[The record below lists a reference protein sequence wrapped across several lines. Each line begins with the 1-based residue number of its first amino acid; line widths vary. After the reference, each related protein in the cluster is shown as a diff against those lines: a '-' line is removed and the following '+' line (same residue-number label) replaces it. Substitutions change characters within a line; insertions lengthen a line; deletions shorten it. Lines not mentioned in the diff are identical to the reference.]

1 MNYDSLT
8 PLYELQ
14 YYTYRDDLHFYAKLA
29 EGAQS
34 VLELGSGT
42 GRVTLHLA
50 RRGAKVT
57 GLELSPEMLNRARNK
72 AALENLD
79 LELIQG
85 DMRSFNLERTFPLI
99 IVPFNALM
107 HLYNLFDQSGA
118 LERIYA
124 HLEPGGNLA
133 LDLYVPNFGL
143 EGVLRHEGETFFDP
157 DADGSRTDVF
167 VLQRIDRVKQMAYT
181 QYFVDTADFDGRLE
195 RSFHTLEQRYFTRFE
210 LEWMLKC
217 AGFEGIK
224 ISGSFE
230 GAPLD
235 SSSYFMVVQ
244 ARKPSSAGN

>member
-1 MNYDSLT
+1 MNYDPLT

-14 YYTYRDDLHFYAKLA
+14 YLTYRDDLHFYAKLA

-42 GRVTLHLA
+42 GRVSLHLA
-50 RRGAKVT
+50 RRGARVT
-57 GLELSPEMLNRARNK
+57 GLELSPEMLTRARSK
-72 AALENLD
+72 AAAEHLD
-79 LELIQG
+79 LELVQG
-85 DMRSFNLERTFPLI
+85 DMRNFDLERTFPLV
-99 IVPFNALM
+99 IVPFNAFM
-107 HLYNLFDQSGA
+107 HLYTPADQGKA

-124 HLEPGGNLA
+124 HLEPGGTLA

-157 DADGSRTDVF
+157 DGSRTDVF

-195 RSFHTLEQRYFTRFE
+195 RGFHTLEQRYFTRFE
-210 LEWMLKC
+210 LEWMLKST
-217 AGFEGIK
+217 GFESIK

-244 ARKPSSAGN
+244 ARRPSSSS

>member
-1 MNYDSLT
+1 MNYDPLT
-8 PLYELQ
+8 SLYELQ
-14 YYTYRDDLHFYAKLA
+14 YHTYRDDLHFYTKLA
-29 EGAQS
+29 EGVS
-34 VLELGSGT
+34 RVLELGSGT

-50 RRGAKVT
+50 RRGSTVT
-57 GLELSPEMLNRARNK
+57 GLELSKEMLARAQSK
-72 AALENLD
+72 AAAENLD
-79 LELIQG
+79 LELVQG
-85 DMRSFNLERTFPLI
+85 DMRNFELKRTFPLV
-99 IVPFNALM
+99 IVPFNAFM
-107 HLYNLFDQSGA
+107 HLYTPADQSKA

-124 HLEPGGNLA
+124 HLEPGGTLA
-133 LDLYVPNFGL
+133 LDLYLPNFGL

-157 DADGSRTDVF
+157 DGSRTDVF
-167 VLQRIDRVKQMAYT
+167 VLQRIDRTKQMAYT

-244 ARKPSSAGN
+244 ARKPSSAAN

>member
-8 PLYELQ
+8 SLYELQ
-14 YYTYRDDLHFYAKLA
+14 YHTYRDDLHFYAKLA
-29 EGAQS
+29 ESVGS

-42 GRVTLHLA
+42 GRVSLHLA

-57 GLELSPEMLNRARNK
+57 GLELSPEMLARAQSK
-72 AALENLD
+72 AAAENLD
-79 LELIQG
+79 LELTLG
-85 DMRSFNLERTFPLI
+85 DMRNFDLGRTFELV
-99 IVPFNALM
+99 IVPFNAFM
-107 HLYNLFDQSGA
+107 HLYTPADQSGA

-124 HLEPGGNLA
+124 HLEPGGTLA

-157 DADGSRTDVF
+157 DGSRTDVF
-167 VLQRIDRVKQMAYT
+167 VLQRIDRLKQMAYT

-210 LEWMLKC
+210 LEWMLRS

-244 ARKPSSAGN
+244 ARRPSSRP

>member
-1 MNYDSLT
+1 MNYDPLT
-8 PLYELQ
+8 SLYELQ
-14 YYTYRDDLHFYAKLA
+14 YHTYRDDLHFYAKLA
-29 EGAQS
+29 EGVS
-34 VLELGSGT
+34 CVLELGSGT
-42 GRVTLHLA
+42 GRVSLHLA

-57 GLELSPEMLNRARNK
+57 GLELSPEMLARAQSK
-72 AALENLD
+72 AAAENMN
-79 LELIQG
+79 LELVQG
-85 DMRSFNLERTFPLI
+85 DMRNFHLKRTFPLV
-99 IVPFNALM
+99 IVPFNAFM
-107 HLYNLFDQSGA
+107 HLYTPADQSGA

-124 HLEPGGNLA
+124 HLEPGGTLA

-157 DADGSRTDVF
+157 DGSRTDVF

-210 LEWMLKC
+210 LEWMLKN
-217 AGFEGIK
+217 AGFEGVK

-244 ARKPSSAGN
+244 AKKPLSTTN

>member
-1 MNYDSLT
+1 MNYDPLT
-8 PLYELQ
+8 HLYELQ
-14 YYTYRDDLHFYAKLA
+14 YHTYCDDLHFYAKLA
-29 EGAQS
+29 QDLNR

-42 GRVTLHLA
+42 GRVSLHLA

-57 GLELSPEMLNRARNK
+57 GLELSLEMLNRAREK
-72 AALENLD
+72 ATSENLA

-85 DMRSFNLERTFPLI
+85 DMRSFELGRTFPLI

-107 HLYNLFDQSGA
+107 HLYTLPDQTKA

-124 HLEPGGNLA
+124 HLEPGGTLA
-133 LDLYVPNFGL
+133 FDVYVPNFGL
-143 EGVLRHEGETFFDP
+143 EGVLRHEGETFFDG
-157 DADGSRTDVF
+157 DGSRTDVF
-167 VLQRIDRVKQMAYT
+167 VLQRIDRLKQMAYT

-195 RSFHTLEQRYFTRFE
+195 RGFHTLEQRYFTHFE

-217 AGFEGIK
+217 AGFEGVK
-224 ISGSFE
+224 IGGSFE

-244 ARKPSSAGN
+244 AKKSSSAGD